1 MPQLKGPHI
10 KLAGIELGIYYTI
23 YILYTL
29 QIGTVQ
35 TSMYYVVCTLL
46 TIQAPNWACTLYT
59 IQAVMSYVQ
68 RLQRDAN
75 LNRCKIQPPI
85 FFVAL
90 KH

>member
-46 TIQAPNWACTLYT
+46 TIQAPNWAVYYTDGYVVCTK
-59 IQAVMSYVQ
+59 A
-68 RLQRDAN
+68 A
-75 LNRCKIQPPI
+75 
-85 FFVAL
+85 A
-90 KH
+90 